1 MQHDIV
7 AGCLSIRD
15 NRAVSRLSDLQ
26 SEVTERL
33 ILEAALKVLERTGE
47 ITARAA
53 ANEAGIAERTLFRYF
68 GSREDFLAAA
78 ATALAR
84 EVQLPPP
91 PTGVEDL
98 RAMPRGLFTAMD
110 AHRELI
116 RAAWHSELRQH
127 IIGKEANERWL
138 GIRKVLDAAAPRAPE
153 RRRRLAAATLRY
165 HLSAT
170 TWHYFRF
177 VLQLPLEDTIE
188 AAEMLVDQQL
198 AGLGGKATG
207 PAR

>member
-1 MQHDIV
+1 M
-7 AGCLSIRD
+7 
-15 NRAVSRLSDLQ
+15 SRLSDLQ

-53 ANEAGIAERTLFRYF
+53 AIEAGIAERTLFRYF

-84 EVQLPPP
+84 TVQLPPA
-91 PTGVEDL
+91 PTGVEEL

-127 IIGKEANERWL
+127 MIAKEAKERWL
-138 GIRKVLDAAAPRAPE
+138 GIRKVLDAVAPRAPE
-153 RRRRLAAATLRY
+153 RRRKLAAATLRY

-177 VLQLPLEDTIE
+177 VLLLPLEDTIE
-188 AAEMLVDQQL
+188 AAELLVDQQL
-198 AGLGGKATG
+198 AGLAGKA
-207 PAR
+207 PRPSR